1 VLKTNSQPLGRF
13 LVTALQ
19 LPLTHGHGG
28 QNGQNPLLYIFF
40 YWLLF
45 SSFSL
50 SSNIRTRGGNCPILP
65 YFAHLNNSHRSN
77 FYKIWWANGGQNQ
90 ESGGQNR
97 ANGGQ
102 NLELV
107 LRFLA
112 GYVN

>member
-1 VLKTNSQPLGRF
+1 MGMVGKMAKIPF
-13 LVTALQ
+13 
-19 LPLTHGHGG
+19 
-28 QNGQNPLLYIFF
+28 YIYFF

-50 SSNIRTRGGNCPILP
+50 SSNIRTRGGICPILP

-112 GYVN
+112 CYVN